1 MKVSE
6 QWLREWVNPSMTI
19 EDVAER
25 LTMAGLEVESI
36 SPVAGCFSG
45 VVVGEVLSV
54 ASHPD
59 ADKLRVCQVDGHPDG
74 IKQVVCGAS
83 NVRPGLKIPFA
94 LTGASLPA
102 KEGDGKP
109 LVIQSAKLRGVE
121 SSGMLCS
128 ARELGLESVQ
138 DGLLEFPADAP
149 VGSDVREYLQLDD
162 TVLEINVTPNRGDC
176 LSVCGLARE
185 VAVLSGAAITAPAIQ
200 EIPATTTDTFPVE
213 LLAGA
218 ACPRYV
224 GRVIRDVD
232 NSRASPL
239 WLQEKLR
246 RSGIR
251 SINPVVDVTNYVMLE
266 SGQPMH
272 AFDLGKLRQKIQVR
286 LSRAS
291 ETLKLLNEQTIAL
304 EEGTLLIAD
313 EQQPL
318 AMAGV
323 MGGMDSAVFAGTR
336 SVFLESAFFEPLALA
351 GKARLY
357 GLHTDSSFRFERGV
371 DSASQCPAIERATA
385 LLLEIAGGSAGP
397 VILKEDAAHLP
408 DAADITL
415 RISRVEQYLGLGL
428 SVHPI
433 RSMLEKLGMSIRE
446 AGADYLVVQAPA
458 WRFDIRIEV
467 DLLEE
472 IARIH
477 GYNNLPT
484 RHFPIPLDLK
494 PAVESL
500 LPLDAVKSRLQTL
513 GYREVITYSF
523 VDPAL
528 QGVLDVGAD
537 RKAWVEV
544 QNPISAEMGVMRN
557 SLLPGLVATT
567 RYNLNH
573 QQNRVRIFE
582 GGLVYGK
589 GQTGY
594 QQTPVLGLLSCGQ
607 RDSINWFNK
616 DLQQFDFYDI
626 KGDIESLFSWGGNDT
641 PEFVSFSNP
650 VLHPGQSAGVTL
662 AGKVIGWVGALHPA
676 LLGLAGLEQP
686 VYIAQLTL
694 DSITTVNVPVFEEV
708 SRFPEVRRDLA
719 FLVSRELPV
728 QDMIQ
733 KARSVADS
741 YLINLKVFDVYSGE
755 RIDPKR
761 KSVALGL
768 TFQAKSRTLTDSE
781 IDENINRVINAMHS
795 CFGAELRG

>member
-19 EDVAER
+19 EDVAAR

-36 SPVAGCFSG
+36 SPVAGFFSG
-45 VVVGEVLSV
+45 VVVGEVLSFV
-54 ASHPD
+54 PHPD
-59 ADKLRVCQVDGHPDG
+59 ADKLRVCQVAGHPDG

-83 NVRPGLKIPFA
+83 NVRSGLKIPFA
-94 LTGASLPA
+94 LTGACLPA
-102 KEGDGKP
+102 KEGNSEP
-109 LVIQSAKLRGVE
+109 MMIQSAKLRGVE

-138 DGLLEFPADAP
+138 DGLLELPADAP
-149 VGSDVREYLQLDD
+149 VGTDVRDYLQLDD

-176 LSVCGLARE
+176 LSVRGLARE
-185 VAVLSGAAITAPAIQ
+185 IAVLSGAAMTAPAIRD
-200 EIPATTTDTFPVE
+200 IPATIKDTFPVE
-213 LLAGA
+213 LQTGA

-224 GRVIRDVD
+224 GRVLRNVD

-251 SINPVVDVTNYVMLE
+251 AINPVVDVTNYVMLE

-272 AFDLGKLRQKIQVR
+272 AFDLGKLKQKIQVR
-286 LSRAS
+286 LSRAGES
-291 ETLKLLNEQTIAL
+291 LKLLNEQTIAL

-323 MGGMDSAVFAGTR
+323 MGGMESAVFAGAR
-336 SVFLESAFFEPLALA
+336 SIFLESAFFEPLALA
-351 GKARLY
+351 GKARRY

-371 DSASQCPAIERATA
+371 DSASQCRAIERATA
-385 LLLEIAGGSAGP
+385 LLLEIVGGEAGP
-397 VILKEDAAHLP
+397 VTLKEDAAHLP
-408 DAADITL
+408 EATGITL
-415 RISRVEQYLGLGL
+415 RLSRVEQYLGLGL
-428 SVHPI
+428 SVSHI
-433 RSMLEKLGMSIRE
+433 RNMLEKLGMSIRE
-446 AGADYLVVQAPA
+446 AGTDYLVVQAPS

-484 RHFPIPLDLK
+484 RHFHIPLDLK
-494 PAVESL
+494 PAAESL

-528 QGVLDVGAD
+528 QAVLDVGAD
-537 RKAWVEV
+537 RNAWVEV

-557 SLLPGLVATT
+557 SLLPGLVATA

-582 GGLVYGK
+582 AGLVYGK
-589 GQTGY
+589 GQTAY
-594 QQTPVLGLLSCGQ
+594 RQTPVLGLLSCGQ
-607 RDSINWFNK
+607 RNPVNWFNK
-616 DLQQFDFYDI
+616 ELQLFDFYDI
-626 KGDIESLFSWGGNDT
+626 KGEVESLFSWGANNP
-641 PEFVSFSNP
+641 PEFVAIENP
-650 VLHPGQSAGVTL
+650 VLHPGQSAGITL
-662 AGKVIGWVGALHPA
+662 DGKAIGWMGALHPA

-686 VYIAQLTL
+686 VYIAQLAL
-694 DSITTVNVPVFEEV
+694 DSITTAKVPVFEEV
-708 SRFPEVRRDLA
+708 SRFPAVRRDLA
-719 FLVSRELPV
+719 FLVGRELPV

-733 KARSVADS
+733 KARAVADS

-781 IDENINRVINAMHS
+781 IDANVNQVINAMRS